1 MLAIL
6 KTIGLFVRANPWF
19 AAFVVV
25 AALSGTQTVRLKLT
39 AGELATAKSA
49 LTAEKQARR
58 ADAEQHRREIAE
70 AVAGHT
76 ATARAIEQAQ
86 AAVSAGVGKDVQDR
100 LDRIGAGVD
109 RLRRQ
114 AAEGAAAPA
123 YLPGA
128 AHPAGAADRAAEGD
142 GLLRIDPA
150 IIGECQRN
158 TEIALGWQR
167 WYADV
172 TAVQPK

>member
-1 MLAIL
+1 MVGFLKTGWALVTADPWRAAAIALVLAI
-6 KTIGLFVRANPWF
+6 GVQA
-19 AAFVVV
+19 
-25 AALSGTQTVRLKLT
+25 VRL
-39 AGELATAKSA
+39 ELSQRSLA
-49 LTAEKQARR
+49 AEVEGRR

-100 LDRIGAGVD
+100 LDGIGAGVD

-114 AAEGAAAPA
+114 IAAGGAAPA
-123 YLPGA
+123 YLPGTA
-128 AHPAGAADRAAEGD
+128 DTSRPADGPAEGD

-167 WYADV
+167 WHAGVAAIKPD
-172 TAVQPK
+172 

>member
-1 MLAIL
+1 MLGFL
-6 KTIGLFVRANPWF
+6 KAGWALVTANPWR
-19 AAFVVV
+19 AA
-25 AALSGTQTVRLKLT
+25 AIALALAIGVQGVRLELT
-39 AGELATAKSA
+39 QRSLS
-49 LTAEKQARR
+49 AEKEGRR

-86 AAVSAGVGKDVQDR
+86 AAVSAGVGQDVQNR

-114 AAEGAAAPA
+114 IAAGAAAPA
-123 YLPGA
+123 YLPGTA
-128 AHPAGAADRAAEGD
+128 DAPGAADRAVEGD

-150 IIGECQRN
+150 VLGECQRN
-158 TEIALGWQR
+158 TEIALGWQMWWQDMQDLR
-167 WYADV
+167 P
-172 TAVQPK
+172 Q